1 MSEVKEEA
9 TGPAPAVPAAAAP
22 PAPAPFPT
30 LPADY
35 PALVSLMED
44 SREPRLAHVLHDV
57 VRLVDYSPPVLTI
70 VAPSDLGPGFAQQL
84 MLALGKATG
93 GTRWTVTLARDGG
106 APTLHEQAEARI
118 QATRDARR
126 GDGRSARAADPR
138 GIPRGDFAW
147 YRCRRPLRFAAQ
159 ELSRCLTWTT
169 S

>member
-106 APTLHEQAEARI
+106 APTLHEQAEARR
-118 QATRDARR
+118 QATRDAAMADPLVRQILAAFPEATLL
-126 GDGRSARAADPR
+126 GIDAADPSDLPHR
-138 GIPRGDFAW
+138 NSADA
-147 YRCRRPLRFAAQ
+147 
-159 ELSRCLTWTT
+159 
-169 S
+169 